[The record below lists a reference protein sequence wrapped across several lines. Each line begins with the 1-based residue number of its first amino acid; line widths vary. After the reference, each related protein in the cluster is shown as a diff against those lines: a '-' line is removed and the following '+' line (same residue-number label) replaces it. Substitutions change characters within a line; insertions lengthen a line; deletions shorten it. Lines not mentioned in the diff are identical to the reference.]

1 MINKYFY
8 LFPKV
13 ASEFPMDR
21 WLVAGHR
28 QKYLKRSHPPSQM
41 FALGSILALCF
52 SRHHHH
58 YHCRHHH
65 RHRSRH
71 HQQHYTDEDLQFEF
85 FLHQQN
91 IEQLGFY
98 TMKLRDSA

>member
-1 MINKYFY
+1 
-8 LFPKV
+8 
-13 ASEFPMDR
+13 MDW

-52 SRHHHH
+52 TRHHRHYHRRHHHR
-58 YHCRHHH
+58 RHHH
-65 RHRSRH
+65 RHRNRH
-71 HQQHYTDEDLQFEF
+71 HQQHYTDEDLQFEV

-98 TMKLRDSA
+98 TMKFP